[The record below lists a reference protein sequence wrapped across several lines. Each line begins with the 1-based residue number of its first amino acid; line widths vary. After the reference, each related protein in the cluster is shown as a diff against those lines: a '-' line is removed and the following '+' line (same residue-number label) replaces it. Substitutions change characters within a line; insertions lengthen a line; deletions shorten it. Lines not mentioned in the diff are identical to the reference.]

1 VMTAISLYLAEVD
14 NDLVVDA
21 NALNMYGCCIL
32 LLTDVVVYLHLH
44 MCNVQVPQR
53 LRFGLAGP

>member
-1 VMTAISLYLAEVD
+1 MTAISLYLAEVD